1 MTGGVRSGRRT
12 RDLGLPTMGGIWW
25 SRELRALTSQS
36 WEPGRASGL
45 DQSPEQFSGCCGS
58 CCSLILFHALG
69 PFCVSTAQQVQQ
81 DQQVLTRV
89 PWEPV
94 MWKCAWAIV
103 LCYQVLERGY

>member
-1 MTGGVRSGRRT
+1 MTGGLRSGRRT

-36 WEPGRASGL
+36 REPGRASGL
-45 DQSPEQFSGCCGS
+45 DQSPEQFSGCCGF

-69 PFCVSTAQQVQQ
+69 PFCVSAAQE

-94 MWKCAWAIV
+94 MCKCVWAIV